1 MSFMIFNCV
10 LTEFYDFNDCLL
22 KLMIWKQ
29 KAGFR
34 SHFGSRGVAAVCC
47 AIEAWARLAW
57 RAYVARFAILIEAME
72 HEERRGFPFSFWY
85 DEADDGQDHA
95 LLRDFASYD
104 EVTAARATGDPP
116 PPRSVDYSA
125 GTGPAAEGRGL
136 AAECKGC
143 GEVAPTCH
151 AKVWNHQCNWTW
163 LARCHGW
170 HVRKGNFWCG
180 DCWPGMW
187 PVSRDEADNYLCRIH
202 FRELYGQGQGAPPPP
217 VGPVPPPPPPPG
229 LREERG
235 TDVQRSLPPR
245 SSKEVGTD
253 EQGNSLP
260 RVLAL
265 CDQETKES
273 VTAQEEEESVKS
285 ADEECVES
293 QEVEAE
299 CVGSALGF
307 VSISGAEPGEFEA

>member
-1 MSFMIFNCV
+1 
-10 LTEFYDFNDCLL
+10 
-22 KLMIWKQ
+22 MIWKQ

-47 AIEAWARLAW
+47 AIEAWARLVW

-72 HEERRGFPFSFWY
+72 
-85 DEADDGQDHA
+85 
-95 LLRDFASYD
+95 
-104 EVTAARATGDPP
+104 
-116 PPRSVDYSA
+116 
-125 GTGPAAEGRGL
+125 
-136 AAECKGC
+136 AECKGC

-151 AKVWNHQCNWTW
+151 AKVWSHQCNWTW

-170 HVRKGNFWCG
+170 NVRKGNFWCG
-180 DCWPGMW
+180 ECWPGND

-253 EQGNSLP
+253 VQGSSLP
-260 RVLAL
+260 RVLAI
-265 CDQETKES
+265 CDQETEES
-273 VTAQEEEESVKS
+273 VTAQEEESVKS

-293 QEVEAE
+293 QEEESE

-307 VSISGAEPGEFEA
+307 LSISGAEPGEFEP

>member
-1 MSFMIFNCV
+1 
-10 LTEFYDFNDCLL
+10 
-22 KLMIWKQ
+22 
-29 KAGFR
+29 
-34 SHFGSRGVAAVCC
+34 
-47 AIEAWARLAW
+47 
-57 RAYVARFAILIEAME
+57 
-72 HEERRGFPFSFWY
+72 
-85 DEADDGQDHA
+85 
-95 LLRDFASYD
+95 
-104 EVTAARATGDPP
+104 
-116 PPRSVDYSA
+116 
-125 GTGPAAEGRGL
+125 
-136 AAECKGC
+136 
-143 GEVAPTCH
+143 
-151 AKVWNHQCNWTW
+151 
-163 LARCHGW
+163 
-170 HVRKGNFWCG
+170 
-180 DCWPGMW
+180 MW

-217 VGPVPPPPPPPG
+217 VGPVPPPPPPP
-229 LREERG
+229 
-235 TDVQRSLPPR
+235 R

-260 RVLAL
+260 RVLAI